1 MKDAVLMVFA
11 NKQDLPNALSAS
23 ELTDRLKLRE
33 VKRKVSLKS
42 VDIAWD
48 WSNIQLL
55 EGSRE

>member
-1 MKDAVLMVFA
+1 MVFA